1 MAVGRRNMS
10 DLDSP
15 NGPASTG
22 RSAVQRAALAVGAVF
37 LLLGVLGFVPGVT
50 RNLWS
55 MSLVGHR
62 SGALLF
68 GVFQVSIL
76 LNLMHLAF
84 GVAGVWLA
92 RTMSGA
98 HRYLLLGGAFY
109 LVLFVYG
116 MIVSQGSE
124 ANFVPVNP
132 ADDILHLCLGVAM
145 VLLGATLSRRV
156 LITSGRPI

>member
-1 MAVGRRNMS
+1 MF
-10 DLDSP
+10 
-15 NGPASTG
+15 ASCYELKNRCRQCG
-22 RSAVQRAALAVGAVF
+22 F

-55 MSLVGHR
+55 LSLVGHR

-84 GVAGVWLA
+84 GVAGVLLA

-124 ANFVPVNP
+124 ANFVPVTP
-132 ADDILHLCLGVAM
+132 RTTSSICAWA
-145 VLLGATLSRRV
+145 SRW
-156 LITSGRPI
+156 SCSAQP

>member
-1 MAVGRRNMS
+1 MS

-15 NGPASTG
+15 NKRENTG

-50 RNLWS
+50 TNFRS
-55 MSLVGHR
+55 ISLVDHR
-62 SGALLF
+62 SGALLA

-76 LNLMHLAF
+76 LNMAHLAF
-84 GVAGVWLA
+84 GVAGVRLA

-109 LVLFVYG
+109 LVLLVLG

-132 ADDILHLCLGVAM
+132 AGDILHLCLGVAM
-145 VLLGATLSRRV
+145 VLLGTTLSRRV
-156 LITSGRPI
+156 LITPGIRL

>member
-1 MAVGRRNMS
+1 MS
-10 DLDSP
+10 DLESP
-15 NGPASTG
+15 NGHASTG

-62 SGALLF
+62 SGALLL

-132 ADDILHLCLGVAM
+132 ADDILHLCLGIAM

-156 LITSGRPI
+156 LITSGRLI